1 MILGLANS
9 LFRLFRENSDV
20 IPVSRLKK
28 QGVKS
33 VTVLDWERIESLI
46 NRAVREALSRH
57 GVDLSERTLASVNQ
71 EAREAFAR
79 LVEQR
84 DAIREERD
92 TLKRTARTLEV
103 EREELAANLD
113 ALHQEL
119 YASTG
124 ALAHER
130 RHTVSAEN
138 VTVDPKG
145 IAQYAARLERELR
158 RMLRSG
164 EGDGSEG
171 DLAASV
177 TALARRLLNDE
188 RKGALETARKEQVH
202 RIEKLER
209 RIAKLKGMLS
219 ESEQLVGRLR
229 GSAQGADDEG
239 VESIYREI
247 QGMDGDDVLAAEK
260 QGLLDEIF
268 RLNVELREVIQE
280 TMTTETGKRD

>member
-20 IPVSRLKK
+20 VPVSRLRK

-33 VTVLDWERIESLI
+33 VTILDWERIESLI
-46 NRAVREALSRH
+46 ERAVQEALSRH
-57 GVDLSERTLASVNQ
+57 GVDLSEKSLASVNQ

-84 DAIREERD
+84 DSIREERD
-92 TLKRTARTLEV
+92 TLKQTARTLEV

-119 YASTG
+119 HASTG

-130 RHTVSAEN
+130 QHTVSAET

-145 IAQYAARLERELR
+145 MAQYAARLERELK
-158 RMLRSG
+158 RMLRSDA
-164 EGDGSEG
+164 GDGAEE

-177 TALARRLLNDE
+177 TALARRLLDEE
-188 RKGALETARKEQVH
+188 RKGALETARREQVQ
-202 RIEKLER
+202 RIELLER
-209 RIAKLKGMLS
+209 RIAIL
-219 ESEQLVGRLR
+219 
-229 GSAQGADDEG
+229 
-239 VESIYREI
+239 
-247 QGMDGDDVLAAEK
+247 
-260 QGLLDEIF
+260 
-268 RLNVELREVIQE
+268 
-280 TMTTETGKRD
+280 